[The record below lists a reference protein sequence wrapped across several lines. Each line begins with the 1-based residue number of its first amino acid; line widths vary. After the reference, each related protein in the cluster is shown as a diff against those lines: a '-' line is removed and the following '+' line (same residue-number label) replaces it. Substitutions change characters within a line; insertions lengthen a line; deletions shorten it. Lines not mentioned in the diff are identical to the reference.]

1 MLFHNFISMGFNK
14 LFKGIAF
21 LSVFVASIVLCSC
34 HKDNNGGNQGG
45 ETETTACK
53 AGDDFFTY
61 ANAEWLKS
69 LEGTE
74 SQGWQ
79 GFLYDIARANSAKV
93 QVVMEAMPEYKALKQ
108 AGANRE
114 KNLEASVLLVEEI
127 ASGLLADATTKEEA
141 YIAIGKAIRL
151 GIPSIATLHTARC
164 REDNTLGF
172 YFMLPCPNEEE
183 EESVSGVH
191 STTATDYHV
200 ASKRLSR
207 YVQDTRSGK
216 TTIDYILEGIGLDP
230 KHYLYDD
237 ITTDFVA
244 ELEQIDTKEIL
255 KNIGDAVLAELL
267 CYCSDDYA
275 RQYTEGEVNSVEEYI
290 SRSLQYDLG
299 YCISYY
305 FSQAYPTDSAEPAFS
320 ALGDELIASFRKR
333 LESNQ
338 WLSPATQQAAIEKLD
353 HMGKHYGTP
362 KRWPAADLPHLKG
375 ELLVADVLD
384 LRQSRYN
391 TIKSL
396 LGKSADEYFPIFY
409 IFYSPDEPIYTYTA
423 NAFYDAAYN
432 AFYVLPAYMLEPAY
446 TTAMDECQLY
456 ATWGM
461 TIGHEITHGFD
472 QRGATYDKNGDKNNW
487 WTDVDAAKFAE
498 LNALRIEN
506 VSSHEILPGVQAYGA
521 QTVIEDVADLGGFNI
536 AYDYWVNKLKERGVK
551 GDELKEMK
559 RAFFLHFATMYSEKL
574 SDNDMLARAASDV
587 HSAGHIRINSVV
599 QHIDDWYEL
608 FDVVEG
614 DALYLAPEQRIT
626 IW

>member
-1 MLFHNFISMGFNK
+1 MIFNRPFSKALIIFSLMLATVNF
-14 LFKGIAF
+14 A
-21 LSVFVASIVLCSC
+21 
-34 HKDNNGGNQGG
+34 
-45 ETETTACK
+45 ACK
-53 AGDDFFTY
+53 KSEANNDQLLPEVNPGDDFYTY

-69 LEGTE
+69 LEGSE
-74 SQGWQ
+74 PQEWQ

-114 KNLEASVLLVEEI
+114 KNLEASVLLVEAI

-172 YFMLPCPNEEE
+172 YFMLPYPNEEE
-183 EESVSGVH
+183 DEESANGVH

-275 RQYTEGEVNSVEEYI
+275 RQYTEGEVNSIEEYI

-362 KRWPAADLPHLKG
+362 KRWPAADLPQLKG

-409 IFYSPDEPIYTYTA
+409 IFYSPDEPIFTYTA

>member
-1 MLFHNFISMGFNK
+1 MIFNRPFSKALIIFSLMLATVNF
-14 LFKGIAF
+14 A
-21 LSVFVASIVLCSC
+21 
-34 HKDNNGGNQGG
+34 
-45 ETETTACK
+45 ACK
-53 AGDDFFTY
+53 KSEANNDQLLPEVNPGDDFYTY

-69 LEGTE
+69 LEGSE
-74 SQGWQ
+74 PQEWQ

-127 ASGLLADATTKEEA
+127 ASSLLADATTKEEA

-164 REDNTLGF
+164 LEDNTLGF
-172 YFMLPCPNEEE
+172 YFMLPYPKEE

-299 YCISYY
+299 YYISYY
-305 FSQAYPTDSAEPAFS
+305 FSQAYPTDSAEPAFC

-362 KRWPAADLPHLKG
+362 KRWPAADLPQLKG

-409 IFYSPDEPIYTYTA
+409 IFYSPDEPIFTYTA

-487 WTDVDAAKFAE
+487 WTEGDAAKFAE
-498 LNALRIEN
+498 LNALRIAN
-506 VSSHEILPGVQAYGA
+506 ISSHEILPGVQAYGE
-521 QTVIEDVADLGGFNI
+521 QTVVEDVADLGGFNI
-536 AYDYWVNKLKERGVK
+536 AYDYWVNKLKERGIK

-574 SDNDMLARAASDV
+574 PDNDMLARAASDV
-587 HSAGHIRINSVV
+587 HSAGHIRINGVV

-608 FDVVEG
+608 FDITET
-614 DALYLAPEQRIT
+614 DALYLAPEDRIT

>member
-1 MLFHNFISMGFNK
+1 MIFNRPFSKALIIFSLMLATVNF
-14 LFKGIAF
+14 A
-21 LSVFVASIVLCSC
+21 
-34 HKDNNGGNQGG
+34 
-45 ETETTACK
+45 ACK
-53 AGDDFFTY
+53 KSEANNDQLLPEVNPGDDFYTY

-69 LEGTE
+69 LEGSE
-74 SQGWQ
+74 PQEWQ

-127 ASGLLADATTKEEA
+127 ASSLLADATTKEEA

-164 REDNTLGF
+164 LEDNTLGF
-172 YFMLPCPNEEE
+172 YFMLPYPKEE

-299 YCISYY
+299 YYISYY
-305 FSQAYPTDSAEPAFS
+305 FSQAYPTDSAEPAFC

-362 KRWPAADLPHLKG
+362 KRWPAADLPQLKG

-409 IFYSPDEPIYTYTA
+409 IFYSPDEPIFTYTA

-472 QRGATYDKNGDKNNW
+472 LRGATYDKNGDKNNW
-487 WTDVDAAKFAE
+487 WTEGDAAKFAE
-498 LNALRIEN
+498 LNALRIAN
-506 VSSHEILPGVQAYGA
+506 ISSHEILPGVQAYGE
-521 QTVIEDVADLGGFNI
+521 QTVVEDVADLGGFNI
-536 AYDYWVNKLKERGVK
+536 AYDYWVNKLKERGIK

-574 SDNDMLARAASDV
+574 PDNDMLARAASDV
-587 HSAGHIRINSVV
+587 HSAGHIRINGVV

-608 FDVVEG
+608 FDITET
-614 DALYLAPEQRIT
+614 DALYLAPEDRIT

>member
-1 MLFHNFISMGFNK
+1 MIFNRPFSKALIIFSLMLATVNF
-14 LFKGIAF
+14 A
-21 LSVFVASIVLCSC
+21 
-34 HKDNNGGNQGG
+34 
-45 ETETTACK
+45 ACK
-53 AGDDFFTY
+53 KSEANNDQLLPEVNPGDDFYTY

-69 LEGTE
+69 LEGSE
-74 SQGWQ
+74 PQEWQ

-127 ASGLLADATTKEEA
+127 ASSLLADATTKEEA

-172 YFMLPCPNEEE
+172 YFMQPYPKE

-216 TTIDYILEGIGLDP
+216 TTVDYILEGIGLDA

-299 YCISYY
+299 YYISYY
-305 FSQAYPTDSAEPAFS
+305 FSQAYPTDSAEPAFC

-362 KRWPAADLPHLKG
+362 KRWPAADLPQLKG

-396 LGKSADEYFPIFY
+396 LGKSTDEYFPIFY
-409 IFYSPDEPIYTYTA
+409 IFYSPDEPIFTYTA

-487 WTDVDAAKFAE
+487 WTEGDAAKFAE
-498 LNALRIEN
+498 LNAFRIAN
-506 VSSHEILPGVQAYGA
+506 ISSHEILPGVQAYGE
-521 QTVIEDVADLGGFNI
+521 QTVVEDVADLGGFNI
-536 AYDYWVNKLKERGVK
+536 AYDYWVNKLKERGIK

-587 HSAGHIRINSVV
+587 HSAGHIRINGVV

-608 FDVVEG
+608 FDITET
-614 DALYLAPEQRIT
+614 DALYLAPEDRIT